1 MKTARKPTDMVLS
14 VYSSQD
20 GVKPNNP
27 HIIAVTKMKNTPA
40 KEENAI
46 YAIISSVLVIV
57 LTPTILNDT
66 NTANNGGCSKN
77 YSITYPYGR
86 GHHPP

>member
-1 MKTARKPTDMVLS
+1 MVDS

-27 HIIAVTKMKNTPA
+27 HIMAVIKVKNTPA

-57 LTPTILNDT
+57 LTPAFLYKMNST
-66 NTANNGGCSKN
+66 NNRDRCKD
-77 YSITYPYGR
+77 YSITY
-86 GHHPP
+86 

>member
-57 LTPTILNDT
+57 LTPAFLYKT
-66 NTANNGGCSKN
+66 NSTNNRDHCKD
-77 YSITYPYGR
+77 YSITY
-86 GHHPP
+86 